1 MKNKKVLI
9 YLYFAILFMIAAV
22 TPHFESLWNIF
33 NIFLLTIPIHAVIIG
48 IFAGMKIKK
57 RWYCCLIPLLLLL
70 AARYLSY
77 THDPNGSGMIN
88 LMSERNYDLS
98 RQYGESETIV
108 ELPPELHDP
117 IGHTHE
123 FDPVPLGKLALP
135 YVGTPFCILS
145 MYVSAAAT
153 AVVHQAKKKKEE
165 KSENNQEITEG

>member
-33 NIFLLTIPIHAVIIG
+33 YIFLLTIPIHAVIIG

-57 RWYCCLIPLLLLL
+57 RWFWCLIPLLLLL
-70 AARYLSY
+70 AAHYLSY
-77 THDPNGSGMIN
+77 THDPYGSDMIN
-88 LMSERNYDLS
+88 LMSERNSDLM
-98 RQYGESETIV
+98 RQYDESERIV
-108 ELPPELHDP
+108 ELPPEYNDP

-153 AVVHQAKKKKEE
+153 AVVHQAKKNKEE
-165 KSENNQEITEG
+165 QSENIQEISEG